1 MDGWGRAGRLR
12 SGASG
17 QRGRRTAE
25 EAILPGRRKAR
36 IIMATSRPSGLTD
49 APEAVPVPAANRVR
63 IIGGAWRRRVIRIPP
78 AEGLRPTPDRVR
90 ETLFNWL
97 GQDLTGRRCLDL
109 YTGSGA
115 LALEAASRGAAL
127 VVAVDRNPRL
137 IDALRET
144 GAMLGATAL
153 ETRVAD
159 AKRAIAAEP
168 REFDVIFL
176 DPPFADDP
184 WPWLLPACGERLS
197 PDGFIYAEAD
207 HALLPPPGFGEWR
220 RDRAGQVHYHLF
232 VPARTER
239 E

>member
-1 MDGWGRAGRLR
+1 
-12 SGASG
+12 
-17 QRGRRTAE
+17 
-25 EAILPGRRKAR
+25 
-36 IIMATSRPSGLTD
+36 
-49 APEAVPVPAANRVR
+49 VPVPAANRVR
-63 IIGGAWRRRVIRIPP
+63 IIGGAFRRRVIRIPP

-97 GQDLTGRRCLDL
+97 GQDLAGRRCLDL

-127 VVAVDRNPRL
+127 VVAIDRNPRL
-137 IDALRET
+137 IEALRET

-153 ETRVAD
+153 ETGVAD
-159 AKRAIAAEP
+159 AKRAIAAET

-184 WPWLLPACGERLS
+184 WPWLLPACAKHLS
-197 PDGFIYAEAD
+197 PGGFIYAEAG
-207 HALLPPPGFGEWR
+207 HALQPPPGLSPWR

-232 VPARTER
+232 IPAGTGPE
-239 E
+239 